1 MRPFVMMHASR
12 LVPALA
18 FVAVALCPLGAQAI
32 DIERVVSPKGIE
44 AWLVHEETVPLI
56 AMSFAFGAGATQDPV
71 GREGVANLM
80 SGLLDEGAGDLD
92 SKTFQAELDNYS
104 IELSFAAGLDNFTGS
119 LTTLTENR
127 EQAERL
133 LRLALT
139 SPRFDDEP
147 VERIRA
153 QITARIQ
160 RDEQDPDTVA
170 GDALTAALYPD
181 HPYGRQVEG
190 TPETLAAV
198 TVGDLRDFHRKAI
211 ARDHLKISVV
221 GAIDAATLG
230 PMLDRVFGDLPE
242 KSDIVTVPEVQ
253 PALTGS
259 IDIAMNI
266 PQTII
271 NFAGTGV
278 KRDDPD
284 FVAASVASL
293 ILGSGGMT
301 SRLYEEVREKR
312 GLAYSVGLGLRAYDH
327 SALVVGGTRT
337 RADQADAVTEL
348 LRSEIARFAEGGAT
362 EDELAKAKSYLLG
375 SYALRFTT
383 SGAIAMQLLSIQ
395 MDDLGID
402 YVNRRKGLIQAITPD
417 DVKRVAQRLFGGE
430 LLFVRVGQP
439 AS

>member
-1 MRPFVMMHASR
+1 MRLFSIAPLTR
-12 LVPALA
+12 GLL
-18 FVAVALCPLGAQAI
+18 AVAFIGLAAGGAQAI
-32 DIERVVSPKGIE
+32 EIERVVSPKGIE

-56 AMSFAFGAGATQDPV
+56 AMSFSFGAGSAQDPA

-80 SGLLDEGAGDLD
+80 SGLLDEGAGELD
-92 SKTFQAELDNYS
+92 SKAFQAELDEYS
-104 IELSFAAGLDNFTGS
+104 IELSFSAGLDSFIGS
-119 LTTLTENR
+119 LTTLSDNR
-127 EQAERL
+127 EQAVRL
-133 LRLALT
+133 LTLALN
-139 SPRFDDEP
+139 SPRFDAEP

-153 QITARIQ
+153 QIAARIT
-160 RDEQDPDTVA
+160 RNAQDPDTVA
-170 GDALTAALYPD
+170 GDALTEALYPG

-190 TPETLAAV
+190 TVETLKAI
-198 TVGDLRDFHRKAI
+198 TVGDLRDFHRKL

-230 PMLDRVFGDLPE
+230 PMLDRVFGALPE
-242 KSDIVTVPEVQ
+242 TADLVPVPEVQ
-253 PALTGS
+253 PKLTGS
-259 IDIAMNI
+259 ADIAMNI

-271 NFAGTGV
+271 NFAGPGV

-284 FVAASVASL
+284 FVAASIATM
-293 ILGSGGMT
+293 ILGGGGMT
-301 SRLYEEVREKR
+301 SRLYDEVREKR

-327 SALVVGGTRT
+327 SGLVVGGTRT

-348 LRSEIARFAEGGAT
+348 IRGEIARFAAEGAT
-362 EDELAKAKSYLLG
+362 EDELAKAKSYLIG

-383 SGAIAMQLLSIQ
+383 SNAIASQLLAIQ

-402 YVNRRKGLIQAITPD
+402 YINRRNDLIAAVTLD
-417 DVKRVAQRLFGGE
+417 DIKRVARRLFGGD